1 VFRIV
6 GDGVFAAIPLLS
18 GIAEIPVV
26 SWENVGVESRN
37 LGCCFGV
44 CLISSFVCGWQVGS
58 SVRAWIVAKSDYLVQ
73 FQARAF
79 VVTFDGYVRS
89 FHTGDGS
96 SKKGKQAPLQV
107 GREFPPWVCCGFSS
121 QM

>member
-1 VFRIV
+1 
-6 GDGVFAAIPLLS
+6 
-18 GIAEIPVV
+18 
-26 SWENVGVESRN
+26 
-37 LGCCFGV
+37 
-44 CLISSFVCGWQVGS
+44 
-58 SVRAWIVAKSDYLVQ
+58 
-73 FQARAF
+73 
-79 VVTFDGYVRS
+79 VTFDGYVRS

>member
-1 VFRIV
+1 M
-6 GDGVFAAIPLLS
+6 
-18 GIAEIPVV
+18 
-26 SWENVGVESRN
+26 SWENVQVESWN

-44 CLISSFVCGWQVGS
+44 CLISSFVCGWQAGS
-58 SVRAWIVAKSDYLVQ
+58 SVRAWIVAE

-107 GREFPPWVCCGFSS
+107 GREFPPWGLLWVFVSNVKP
-121 QM
+121 